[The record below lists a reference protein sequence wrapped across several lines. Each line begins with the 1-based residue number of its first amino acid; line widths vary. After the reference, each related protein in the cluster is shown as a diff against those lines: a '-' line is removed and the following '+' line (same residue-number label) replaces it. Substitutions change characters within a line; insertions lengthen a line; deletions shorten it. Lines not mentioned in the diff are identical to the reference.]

1 MKESLKKFYEYLASD
16 EELMYLVR
24 INAEWNEESFCEMK
38 KLVKAVEE
46 DYAGEEF
53 YPKRFVLYFMNDIPS
68 VINILSRIKVCT
80 EENLLK
86 GYTQETYISMLADK
100 IKQLEELKWE
110 FIDSLIFYNDDTP
123 G

>member
-24 INAEWNEESFCEMK
+24 INGQWNEESFCKMK

-46 DYAGEEF
+46 DYAKEEF
-53 YPKRFVLYFMNDIPS
+53 YPKRFVFYFMNDIPS
-68 VINILSRIKVCT
+68 VINILSHIRVCT
-80 EENLLK
+80 EEDLLK

-100 IKQLEELKWE
+100 IKQLEELKQE
-110 FIDSLIFYNDDTP
+110 FIDSLIFYNI
-123 G
+123 

>member
-24 INAEWNEESFCEMK
+24 INGQWNEESFCKMK

-46 DYAGEEF
+46 DYAKEEF
-53 YPKRFVLYFMNDIPS
+53 YPKRFVFYFMNDIPS
-68 VINILSRIKVCT
+68 VINILSQIRVCT
-80 EENLLK
+80 EENLSK

-100 IKQLEELKWE
+100 IKQLEELKQE
-110 FIDSLIFYNDDTP
+110 FIDSLIFYNI
-123 G
+123 